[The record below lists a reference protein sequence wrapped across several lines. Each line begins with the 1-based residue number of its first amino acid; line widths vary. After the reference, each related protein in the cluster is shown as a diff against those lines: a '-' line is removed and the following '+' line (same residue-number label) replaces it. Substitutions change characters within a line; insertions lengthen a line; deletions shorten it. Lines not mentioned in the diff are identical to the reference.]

1 MDNIKKATYDN
12 FEKHLYTIVNN
23 FAKYQVSDTDRIE
36 YHNFFEDKF
45 KLNQIITSGLSYS
58 LFESMQN
65 KTSFTK
71 DEWAGFLDVS
81 VKTLDRYKEANKR
94 FKALQSEK
102 IISMIEVVDR
112 GIDVLGDMGTFKRWL
127 YSSIPALSNTKP
139 IELLNTSYGK
149 DLVLDELSKIEH
161 GIFA

>member
-1 MDNIKKATYDN
+1 MENIKTTRHEDS
-12 FEKHLYTIVNN
+12 EKHLYAIVNN
-23 FAKYQVSDTDRIE
+23 FAKYQVSDSARAE

-45 KLNQIITSGLSYS
+45 KLNQLITSGLSYS
-58 LFESMQN
+58 LFETIQN

-71 DEWAGFLDVS
+71 DEWAGFLDIS

-102 IISMIEVVDR
+102 IISMIEVLDR
-112 GIDVLGDMGTFKRWL
+112 GVDVFGDMIMFKRWL
-127 YSSIPALSNTKP
+127 YSNIPALSNTKP

-149 DLVLDELSKIEH
+149 DLILDELSKIEH
-161 GIFA
+161 GVFA